1 VGIFAAGVQQVNE
14 SIGSTVGTIWAPANT
29 STTTYGPLGSVT
41 TGAVI
46 SGLVIQNT
54 GTATMF
60 IGTGTAIAGTGL
72 PVNPG
77 AQILYTGYAATGGQ
91 TPGTL
96 LGITTSG
103 TTSSLAGLPSVTSV
117 I

>member
-1 VGIFAAGVQQVNE
+1 MAIFETGVVQVNNA
-14 SIGSTVGTIWAPANT
+14 ITNTVGTIWNPSNT
-29 STTTYGPLGSVT
+29 STTTYGALGSVT

-46 SGLVIQNT
+46 SGLIIKNT

-60 IGTGTAIAGTGL
+60 IGTGTAISGTGL

-77 AQILYTGYAATGGQ
+77 SEILYTGYVATGGQ
-91 TPGTL
+91 APGTL

-103 TTSSLAGLPSVTSV
+103 TTSSMVGLPSVTSV
-117 I
+117 A